1 MGVRASM
8 ATTYYEDNY
17 RGYRHHYPRT
27 GHHQKKDFWGAD
39 YPVAPAVTPQTLGVF
54 PAAYDRG
61 VARRWRTEALT
72 SAPPPIPP
80 PATCPSP
87 HKLIGREADISEAVG
102 FMSMEHHMH
111 PHAGATPAHSCVHPS
126 LRIVPLAYK
135 VTSTHSGGVWMPPTR
150 LVPAPSNAVESSHTN
165 WQTLTALA
173 RQGLGC
179 CTRRWTACPATFLQC
194 KARGAVVT
202 SSCRRICK

>member
-111 PHAGATPAHSCVHPS
+111 PHAGATPAHSCVQAIAEDRAARIQSAIDAQRRRLDAPYAFGPRSKQCGGEFAYQLADPYRTRTPRAGVLYPKVDRLPGYIPS
-126 LRIVPLAYK
+126 VQGAGGRGNFEL
-135 VTSTHSGGVWMPPTR
+135 STYM
-150 LVPAPSNAVESSHTN
+150 
-165 WQTLTALA
+165 
-173 RQGLGC
+173 
-179 CTRRWTACPATFLQC
+179 
-194 KARGAVVT
+194 
-202 SSCRRICK
+202 